1 MDGPMMYKMSTNIL
15 AQSLWLNREE
25 ERKEGGL
32 KEEGKTR
39 KRTEQGYI
47 HDSISCMQLGRGRDA
62 KIAQKHGKSKHG
74 TNQLTN

>member
-1 MDGPMMYKMSTNIL
+1 MMYKMSTNIL

-39 KRTEQGYI
+39 KRTEQGQI
-47 HDSISCMQLGRGRDA
+47 QVIISCMQLGRGRDA
-62 KIAQKHGKSKHG
+62 KTAQKCGKSKHG